1 MHAFSRIFSAGIDF
15 RHITITGITV
25 MGKFLLILLMLAT
38 TNTFAGIIK
47 WVDDQGQVHYSDQVP
62 PPGTLPKTLREDS
75 KPQDSASSS
84 PSAPKTLAEREAELK
99 KEKAEQQSAAEKAAQ
114 QKAALE
120 ALKTNCATA
129 QDNLRSLQS
138 GVRIMEINGN
148 GERTYIDDAQR
159 QQRIEKAQQDISN
172 YCK

>member
-1 MHAFSRIFSAGIDF
+1 
-15 RHITITGITV
+15 
-25 MGKFLLILLMLAT
+25 
-38 TNTFAGIIK
+38 
-47 WVDDQGQVHYSDQVP
+47 
-62 PPGTLPKTLREDS
+62 
-75 KPQDSASSS
+75 
-84 PSAPKTLAEREAELK
+84 LK